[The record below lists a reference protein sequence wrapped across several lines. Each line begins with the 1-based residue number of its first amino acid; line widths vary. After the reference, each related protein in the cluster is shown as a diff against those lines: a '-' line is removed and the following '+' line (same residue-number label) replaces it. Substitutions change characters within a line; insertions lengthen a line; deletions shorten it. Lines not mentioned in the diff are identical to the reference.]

1 MSAAEFAKTL
11 AGLDVATLNL
21 RINSPGGDVFEARA
35 MVAAIRGFKGKV
47 VAHID
52 GLAASAASYLAL
64 AASEVRIN
72 DGAFLMIH
80 KAWTLAMGNSED
92 LLATAA
98 VLEKVDASIVADYV
112 AKTGQTEAQVRDW
125 MSAETWFTAAEALD
139 AGFVDAVD
147 SGTVKDAARWNVSAY
162 ANAPKALTEPPE
174 PQFDRAAL
182 ERRLRLLEVC

>member
-1 MSAAEFAKTL
+1 MNRPDRRPLLARLTLENASTPRTLTAKADGTADSATVLLYDVIDAYWGVSAAEFAKTL

-98 VLEKVDASIVADYV
+98 VLEKAHVTQAAGLCEQGFIRLWPHRHATDGFFAAAWI
-112 AKTGQTEAQVRDW
+112 KT
-125 MSAETWFTAAEALD
+125 
-139 AGFVDAVD
+139 
-147 SGTVKDAARWNVSAY
+147 
-162 ANAPKALTEPPE
+162 
-174 PQFDRAAL
+174 
-182 ERRLRLLEVC
+182 